1 MSWFLSVTQPCC
13 CGPCESRITTGA
25 RIVFLTN
32 ISFLSLLLLA
42 FYVLG
47 KPDLDAAIVITGLPR
62 VSGLD
67 NSLKMLPVSV
77 LISIFLI
84 VNLGGV
90 AGLRKNGS
98 FLPVPDTWRQSLKL
112 RDKWQWCLLVPWII
126 LYGLV
131 TGLWSLASVPACAAL
146 ASM

>member
-1 MSWFLSVTQPCC
+1 MLWFLSVTQPCC

-32 ISFLSLLLLA
+32 ISLLSLLLLA
-42 FYVLG
+42 LYVLG
-47 KPDLDAAIVITGLPR
+47 QPDLDVAVFFTGSKR
-62 VSGLD
+62 VLGL
-67 NSLKMLPVSV
+67 NIQLLVSV

-84 VNLGGV
+84 VNLCGV

-112 RDKWQWCLLVPWII
+112 RDKYQWCLLVPWII
-126 LYGLV
+126 FYGLV

>member
-1 MSWFLSVTQPCC
+1 MLSVTQPCC
-13 CGPCESRITTGA
+13 CGPLEARITTGA
-25 RIVFLTN
+25 KIVFLTN
-32 ISFLSLLLLA
+32 ITVLSLLLLA
-42 FYVLG
+42 LYVLG
-47 KPDLDAAIVITGLPR
+47 QPDLDVAVVFTGLER
-62 VSGLD
+62 VSRFNNLQV
-67 NSLKMLPVSV
+67 LFLV

-112 RDKWQWCLLVPWII
+112 RDKYQWCLLVPWII
-126 LYGLV
+126 LYGLL

>member
-1 MSWFLSVTQPCC
+1 MLWFLSVTQPCC

-25 RIVFLTN
+25 KIVFLIN
-32 ISFLSLLLLA
+32 ISVLSLLLLA
-42 FYVLG
+42 LYLLG
-47 KPDLDAAIVITGLPR
+47 QPDLDVAVVFTGLER
-62 VSGLD
+62 VS
-67 NSLKMLPVSV
+67 SLNKLSPVLV

-112 RDKWQWCLLVPWII
+112 RDKYQWCLLVPWII
-126 LYGLV
+126 LYSLL